1 MRTWKIKKMLVIV
14 LMMLKRRI
22 PTMNHL
28 MRSAMIWMS

>member
-1 MRTWKIKKMLVIV
+1 MRTWKIEKMLVIV

-28 MRSAMIWMS
+28 MRRAMFWMS